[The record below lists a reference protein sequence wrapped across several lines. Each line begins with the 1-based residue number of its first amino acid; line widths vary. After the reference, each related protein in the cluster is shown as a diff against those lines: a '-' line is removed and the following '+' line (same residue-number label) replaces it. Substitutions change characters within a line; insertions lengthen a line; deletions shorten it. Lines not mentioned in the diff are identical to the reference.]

1 MGTENLPLILVELVL
16 VLGGALAFGWWQLRD
31 LAREKAKRQAKLAA
45 AQPKATD
52 SPSAGAGSTD

>member
-1 MGTENLPLILVELVL
+1 MGTQHLPLILVELVL

-45 AQPKATD
+45 TQPKATD
-52 SPSAGAGSTD
+52 PPSAGAGSTD